1 MSDPAGRKANRTSRR
16 LRRCALTGCTLLF
29 GICILF
35 FGPGERTLAAVLT
48 NDTIKEKQAQI
59 EEAKEEQEQIKD
71 SITDI
76 EAAKEQ
82 LESQKSSLETYVTQ
96 LDAQLTQM
104 QTNIDSLN
112 QQISDGETKIEETK
126 KELAAAQKTQD
137 DQYAAMKVRIRMLY
151 ERGGNLYLSVLL
163 DAEDFADMLNRVTY
177 VRKLS
182 EYDQKKLKEYKEQTA
197 LVQATQ
203 EELEAQQATLEEA
216 RQGVLTEQANM
227 QTLMDEKKAE
237 IASVSSDIQTQQ
249 LSLEQ
254 YEAQIAQQDDTIAS
268 LESQVQAEQARL
280 EEEAKKAEEEAKRKA
295 AEEELAKRKAYTG
308 GTFTWPCPNYKEISS
323 DYGYRVH
330 PIYGTTLFHNGVD
343 MAADTGSPIL
353 AAADGTV
360 IAASYSSSMGNY
372 VMIDHG
378 GGLYTIYMHAS
389 ALYVSQGQSVTAGTQ
404 IAAVGS
410 TGNSTGPHLHFSVR
424 LNGQYVSPWQYLGS

>member
-1 MSDPAGRKANRTSRR
+1 
-16 LRRCALTGCTLLF
+16 
-29 GICILF
+29 
-35 FGPGERTLAAVLT
+35 
-48 NDTIKEKQAQI
+48 
-59 EEAKEEQEQIKD
+59 
-71 SITDI
+71 
-76 EAAKEQ
+76 
-82 LESQKSSLETYVTQ
+82 
-96 LDAQLTQM
+96 
-104 QTNIDSLN
+104 
-112 QQISDGETKIEETK
+112 
-126 KELAAAQKTQD
+126 
-137 DQYAAMKVRIRMLY
+137 MKVRIRMLY

>member
-35 FGPGERTLAAVLT
+35 SGPGERTLAAVLT

-126 KELAAAQKTQD
+126 EELAAAQKTQD

-295 AEEELAKRKAYTG
+295 AEE
-308 GTFTWPCPNYKEISS
+308 SS

>member
-1 MSDPAGRKANRTSRR
+1 MSDPAGRKTNRTEKKFG
-16 LRRCALTGCTLLF
+16 RCALTGCTLLF
-29 GICILF
+29 AICLQITSA
-35 FGPGERTLAAVLT
+35 GGRTLAAALT
-48 NDTIKEKQAQI
+48 NDTIREKQAQI
-59 EEAKEEQEQIKD
+59 EEAKQEQEQIRD

-76 EAAKEQ
+76 EAVKEQ

-96 LDAQLTQM
+96 LDAKLTQM

-112 QQISDGETKIEETK
+112 QQISDGETKIGQTK
-126 KELAAAQKTQD
+126 EELAAAQKAQD
-137 DQYAAMKVRIRMLY
+137 DQYAAMKIRIRMLY

-163 DAEDFADMLNRVTY
+163 DAADFADMLNRASY
-177 VRKLS
+177 VKKLS
-182 EYDQKKLKEYKEQTA
+182 EYDQKKLKEYEEQTA
-197 LVQATQ
+197 LVKATQ
-203 EELEAQQATLEEA
+203 EELAAQQAALEEA
-216 RQGVLTEQANM
+216 KQGVLAEQANM
-227 QTLMDEKKAE
+227 QDLLAEKQNE
-237 IASVSSDIQTQQ
+237 ISSVSAGIQTQE

-254 YEAQIAQQDDTIAS
+254 YEAQVAQQDDTIAS

-295 AEEELAKRKAYTG
+295 AEEALAKRKTYSG
-308 GTFTWPCPNYKEISS
+308 GTFTWPCPSYTEISS
-323 DYGYRVH
+323 DYGNRVH
-330 PIYGTTLFHNGVD
+330 PIYGTTLFHNGID
-343 MAADTGSPIL
+343 MAADTGAPIL